1 MKNKIIIGAGI
12 LLTVFIFFLIAISG
26 ASGGDK
32 IVTEEKLKATITN
45 ITCQIDDEET
55 INYELNYLTNN
66 IEFDEQIKARN
77 YKKIVINKQE
87 DIQFLGVAFLVKS
100 TDDTSLNI
108 SLTKNG
114 EVVKTSSV
122 NLESD
127 TRASVELL
135 LENTVQYSAGDE
147 LAIVIS
153 QSKDVSFVFDTMIF
167 FFDEV

>member
-1 MKNKIIIGAGI
+1 MSVWSY
-12 LLTVFIFFLIAISG
+12 LL
-26 ASGGDK
+26 
-32 IVTEEKLKATITN
+32 N
-45 ITCQIDDEET
+45 
-55 INYELNYLTNN
+55 
-66 IEFDEQIKARN
+66 
-77 YKKIVINKQE
+77 
-87 DIQFLGVAFLVKS
+87 
-100 TDDTSLNI
+100 
-108 SLTKNG
+108 
-114 EVVKTSSV
+114 VKTSSV

>member
-77 YKKIVINKQE
+77 YKKIVVNKQE

>member
-77 YKKIVINKQE
+77 YKKIVVNKQE

-167 FFDEV
+167 LFDEV

>member
-66 IEFDEQIKARN
+66 IEFDEQIKARK
-77 YKKIVINKQE
+77 YKKIVVNKQE